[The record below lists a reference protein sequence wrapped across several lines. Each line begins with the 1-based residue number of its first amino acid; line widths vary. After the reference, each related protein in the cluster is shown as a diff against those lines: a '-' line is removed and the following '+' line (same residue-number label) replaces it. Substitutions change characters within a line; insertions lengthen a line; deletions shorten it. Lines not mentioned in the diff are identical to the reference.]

1 MSWILK
7 YGPVRAVLSLVAIIL
22 VLFPSAVAAGV
33 SQVEINEEYQAEHM
47 RYLKE
52 EYYADGYVPCDESS
66 FTAFD
71 IDEAVAS
78 GVKFNEVA
86 FIGTHNSYK
95 SGATE
100 QYKKLY
106 QSIDVL
112 TFGLVSE
119 VTATF
124 EADTLTQQLE
134 LGVRNLEID
143 IETVVKGDEISF
155 AVSHMPYLDNVSS
168 CYDLAGALEEIALWS
183 QNNPGHLPVTVI
195 IEPKRA
201 LLPVDGMKFF
211 NLEYANAL
219 DDLVRDVLGS
229 DLLTPAEMMGAYSSF
244 KEMRE
249 NDGWLSLGDTMGKV
263 MVLLHDCSATTN
275 FIKQD
280 ETIKSRAMFPM
291 LRYED
296 RNESYTSFILDN
308 EPSVAVRHKEENI
321 DQCNL
326 IVRTRADSFPSY
338 SDERYELTRSC
349 YSQIISSDY
358 VPKTNGSPYHTFNFD
373 GYMVK
378 LIND

>member
-1 MSWILK
+1 
-7 YGPVRAVLSLVAIIL
+7 
-22 VLFPSAVAAGV
+22 
-33 SQVEINEEYQAEHM
+33 
-47 RYLKE
+47 
-52 EYYADGYVPCDESS
+52 
-66 FTAFD
+66 
-71 IDEAVAS
+71 
-78 GVKFNEVA
+78 
-86 FIGTHNSYK
+86 
-95 SGATE
+95 
-100 QYKKLY
+100 
-106 QSIDVL
+106 
-112 TFGLVSE
+112 
-119 VTATF
+119 
-124 EADTLTQQLE
+124 
-134 LGVRNLEID
+134 
-143 IETVVKGDEISF
+143 
-155 AVSHMPYLDNVSS
+155 
-168 CYDLAGALEEIALWS
+168 
-183 QNNPGHLPVTVI
+183 
-195 IEPKRA
+195 
-201 LLPVDGMKFF
+201 
-211 NLEYANAL
+211 
-219 DDLVRDVLGS
+219 
-229 DLLTPAEMMGAYSSF
+229 MMGAYSSF

-378 LIND
+378 LVND